1 MAVVRG
7 EADIYLHSGGQFE
20 WDNCAPVAVA
30 RAAGLHVSRLNGRA
44 LRYNQA
50 DTRLPDLLVCRAEL
64 AARVIELAAGL

>member
-30 RAAGLHVSRLNGRA
+30 LACGLHVSRLDGSNMV
-44 LRYNQA
+44 YNQP
-50 DTRLPDLLVCRAEL
+50 DPSLPDLLICHKTL
-64 AARVIELAAGL
+64 APTILDILN